1 LASGRSAPNDRLARL
16 MAKAGY
22 TSHKAFARAVRRV
35 SEEQADRTPI
45 GCDHTSVS
53 RWLSGMNPRSDTA
66 QCIVTALS
74 RALGRRVSLAE
85 AGLAA
90 SAAIPPDLGLDY
102 HASAEDALG
111 DLARLW
117 HADLGEAAAVT
128 SRPEQPGAWQS
139 APLSWLLSSG
149 RNEPPRGSTTGPRVG
164 SSDVT
169 RVHATV
175 GLFAELDNRFGGGH
189 ARRALIR
196 YLTDDLQP
204 QLNGRYSDDVAA
216 GLFSAAAQATLLG
229 AWMSYDSGL
238 HGLAQRYF
246 IQALRLAEAGGDRP
260 LAGSILDAMSHQ
272 ATFLGRYQHA
282 ADLARA
288 ARTGTEHVATASLTA
303 HFHAMEARA
312 LARLGD
318 ARGCELALSA
328 AVSLFERRRPG
339 DDPDWFGYFNDSEL
353 AAEFGHCYRDVRRAS
368 SAASYAAQSIGN
380 TCGARSDFF
389 VTMVLADAH
398 LQAGD
403 AEQACYVAIEALRL
417 GDQLASARCA
427 RYLRDFHTAL
437 TPAAS
442 SPAVRDFQEQARTSA
457 LWQRAT
463 APPARSQ

>member
-1 LASGRSAPNDRLARL
+1 
-16 MAKAGY
+16 MAEAGF

-35 SEEQADRTPI
+35 SEEQAARTPI

-53 RWLSGMNPRSDTA
+53 RWLSGMSPRSDTA
-66 QCIVTALS
+66 QCIVTALGRS
-74 RALGRRVSLAE
+74 LGRRVSLAE

-102 HASAEDALG
+102 HAAAEDALG

-117 HADLGEAAAVT
+117 HADLDQSAAVIA
-128 SRPEQPGAWQS
+128 RPEQPAAWQS

-149 RNEPPRGSTTGPRVG
+149 RNELPSGTVNGPRVG

-169 RVHATV
+169 RVHATIGMFV
-175 GLFAELDNRFGGGH
+175 ELDNRFGGGH

-204 QLNGRYSDDVAA
+204 LLNGRYGDGVA
-216 GLFSAAAQATLLG
+216 GLFSAAAQATLLA

-246 IQALRLAEAGGDRP
+246 IQALRLAEAGDDRP

-389 VTMVLADAH
+389 VTMVLAEAH

-403 AEQACYVAIEALRL
+403 AEQACHVALEALHL
-417 GDQLASARCA
+417 GNQLASARCA
-427 RYLRDFHTAL
+427 QYLRDFHTAL
-437 TPAAS
+437 TPAAG

-457 LWQRAT
+457 LWQRA
-463 APPARSQ
+463 AASPDRRQ